1 MITESNVDT
10 GKPDEAEHDAP
21 AKMMDVLRNSNF
33 VKLWTAQILSQTAQ
47 QIVNFALLLQVARIT
62 ASSTAV
68 SGIIICFT
76 IPAILF
82 AAIAGVFVE
91 RNSKKVMLILTNV
104 LRGVMVLGYLFINPD
119 WGVGAVLPLIYIITL
134 LFSAVSQFF
143 NPAEAS
149 MIPLMV
155 KKKELISANSLFNLT
170 LPATQLGGFVVLG
183 PLLLNTVFH
192 DNFTGLYIFI
202 FILCL
207 AAAFST
213 YLLPQ
218 DRPEETVAERRK
230 KGEKVSVGGVA
241 GGAATIAKS
250 GYKEAAEELAEG
262 WRFIRRDPVIMS
274 AIIYWS
280 VAIAVFM
287 MLGTI
292 GPGFLQYLGIDQ
304 SKLFFVLLPGG
315 VGLVTGVLLV
325 GRIARKDNREFMIN
339 VSLLAAGVTLMAFAV
354 IYPILAMVLLK
365 RVRNRAE
372 RVGDTVVPGR
382 PYFLPGAVQQLYF
395 GARAD
400 GTARTLAARYPRS
413 RLFGV
418 LHDIER
424 DFAVAGLLC
433 RRDCRLDRSS
443 ASGVRYRS
451 GCAYHVRDRTP

>member
-10 GKPDEAEHDAP
+10 GKPDKAEHDAP

-119 WGVGAVLPLIYIITL
+119 WGVGAVLPIIYIITL

-202 FILCL
+202 FVLCL

-230 KGEKVSVGGVA
+230 KGEKVSVSGVA

-262 WRFIRRDPVIMS
+262 WRFIRHDPVIMS

-292 GPGFLQYLGIDQ
+292 GPGFLQYLNIDQ
-304 SKLFFVLLPGG
+304 SKLFYVLLPGG

-339 VSLLAAGVTLMAFAV
+339 VSLLAAGVTSDGVCRDLSD
-354 IYPILAMVLLK
+354 PEMVLLE
-365 RVRNRAE
+365 RVPNRAG
-372 RVGDTVVPGR
+372 RDGHTDLPGR
-382 PYFLPGAVQQLYF
+382 PDLLPGAVQQLYF
-395 GARAD
+395 GARPD
-400 GTARTLAARYPRS
+400 RTARTLTPGDTRP
-413 RLFGV
+413 RLFGF
-418 LHDIER
+418 LHNIER
-424 DFAVAGLLC
+424 DFTVARLLC
-433 RRDCRLDRSS
+433 WRNCRLDRSGT
-443 ASGVRYRS
+443 SGVCYRG
-451 GCAYHVRDRTP
+451 GCPYHSRHRAS

>member
-21 AKMMDVLRNSNF
+21 AKIMDVLRNSNF

-183 PLLLNTVFH
+183 P
-192 DNFTGLYIFI
+192 
-202 FILCL
+202 
-207 AAAFST
+207 
-213 YLLPQ
+213 
-218 DRPEETVAERRK
+218 
-230 KGEKVSVGGVA
+230 
-241 GGAATIAKS
+241 
-250 GYKEAAEELAEG
+250 
-262 WRFIRRDPVIMS
+262 
-274 AIIYWS
+274 
-280 VAIAVFM
+280 AIA
-287 MLGTI
+287 
-292 GPGFLQYLGIDQ
+292 
-304 SKLFFVLLPGG
+304 
-315 VGLVTGVLLV
+315 
-325 GRIARKDNREFMIN
+325 EH
-339 VSLLAAGVTLMAFAV
+339 
-354 IYPILAMVLLK
+354 
-365 RVRNRAE
+365 RV
-372 RVGDTVVPGR
+372 P
-382 PYFLPGAVQQLYF
+382 
-395 GARAD
+395 
-400 GTARTLAARYPRS
+400 
-413 RLFGV
+413 
-418 LHDIER
+418 
-424 DFAVAGLLC
+424 
-433 RRDCRLDRSS
+433 
-443 ASGVRYRS
+443 
-451 GCAYHVRDRTP
+451 